1 MFHRDELDP
10 PPQLAPRVD
19 LESSDSDDETGIRAG
34 EAGAAGAADADE
46 ALVQHINATI
56 EGWEQRAQRVM
67 KTHEAIDKFDPRY
80 SNLIRIIMRERQ
92 LARRAQRRRGS
103 MAERDDRVVWLT
115 KIMVR
120 KDLGDDSSEVRE
132 WMDPEMARGFTRKVL
147 SPGKLDW
154 HGKDPAAKDAAVGL
168 LETCHP
174 IKGFG
179 FGMPLILWRNDR
191 FKTFEL
197 RQHPYIKSDTRFG
210 IINQNGLN
218 QLMSEGRVYSGPDFT
233 KWVKLEKNDTDML
246 LTQCDLKKHK
256 EERMRDE
263 FLSNGWLDFM
273 EPAEFRTK
281 YRVFKEYVPNDATM
295 FDTDPISAARFFP
308 RAGDAMDGPVM
319 HAVTDEDDDDESDGD
334 DDDESDG
341 DDDDES
347 DGDESDMQGGLKGKR
362 KQSKRKQSKRKQS
375 KRKQSKRKQSKRK
388 QSKRKQ
394 SKRKQSKC
402 KQSNRNQSKRK
413 QSNKSH

>member
-1 MFHRDELDP
+1 MYHHPHELVP
-10 PPQLAPRVD
+10 PPPLAPRVD
-19 LESSDSDDETGIRAG
+19 LESSDSDDETGAG

-56 EGWEQRAQRVM
+56 DGWEQMEQRVL
-67 KTHEAIDKFDPRY
+67 KTHDVIDTFDPRY

-92 LARRAQRRRGS
+92 LARRAQRRHGS
-103 MAERDDRVVWLT
+103 MAEIDDRVVWLS

-132 WMDPEMARGFTRKVL
+132 WMDRDMVRALTRKVL
-147 SPGKLDW
+147 SSERLDW
-154 HGKDPAAKDAAVGL
+154 DGKDPAQDATVGL

-174 IKGFG
+174 IVGFG
-179 FGMPLILWRNDR
+179 FGMPLILWRSDR
-191 FKTFEL
+191 FKHVDL
-197 RQHPYIKSDTRFG
+197 QHTMFG
-210 IINQNGLN
+210 VKKTVINQNGLN
-218 QLMSEGRVYSGPDFT
+218 QLMSEGRVYSGPRFT

-246 LTQCDLKKHK
+246 LRACGHKKHK

-263 FLSNGWLDFM
+263 FLDNEWLDFM
-273 EPAEFRTK
+273 EPAEFRTN
-281 YRVFKEYVPNDATM
+281 YRVFQEYVPNDATM

-319 HAVTDEDDDDESDGD
+319 HAVTDED
-334 DDDESDG
+334 ESDG

-362 KQSKRKQSKRKQS
+362 KQSKRNQSKRNQSKRKQS
-375 KRKQSKRKQSKRK
+375 KRNQSKRKQSKRN
-388 QSKRKQ
+388 QSKRNQ
-394 SKRKQSKC
+394 SNRKQSKC
-402 KQSNRNQSKRK
+402 KQSN
-413 QSNKSH
+413 KSH